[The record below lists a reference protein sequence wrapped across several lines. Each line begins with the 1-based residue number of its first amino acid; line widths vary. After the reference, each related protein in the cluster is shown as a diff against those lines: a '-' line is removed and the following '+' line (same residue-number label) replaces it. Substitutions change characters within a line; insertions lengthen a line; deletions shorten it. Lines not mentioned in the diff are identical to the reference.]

1 MFSGL
6 LVTCLHKQHNTL
18 VGAIEPD
25 RDRQEIMDNVHIIAG
40 SISSLIFATGTLNML
55 VKAWR
60 TKDVHSYSVM
70 QLALNNV
77 GNLVHWLYISSLP
90 LGPIWFLHGFFTLST
105 ALMLLWY
112 WLYHSR
118 PQHAGQLARTVKRIT
133 QTIELPA
140 IASRQ

>member
-1 MFSGL
+1 
-6 LVTCLHKQHNTL
+6 
-18 VGAIEPD
+18 
-25 RDRQEIMDNVHIIAG
+25 
-40 SISSLIFATGTLNML
+40 ML

-90 LGPIWFLHGFFTLST
+90 LGPIWFLHGFFTVST

-112 WLYHSR
+112 WLYHYR
-118 PQHAGQLARTVKRIT
+118 PQQAGNIARTVKRIT
-133 QTIELPA
+133 QTMELPA
-140 IASRQ
+140 IAPRQ